1 MPTTLRPRRSALYV
15 PGDKQR
21 ALDKAPELAA
31 DVLIFDL
38 EDAVA
43 PAGKATARQQVVAAL
58 AKGAAGRRE
67 RVVRVN
73 GLDTPWGKDDLA
85 GIAKAGADAVLLP
98 KVESPAAVQAAE
110 QALAAAGAPQGLAIW
125 CMIET
130 PRGVLRAEAI
140 ADASPRLACLVMGT
154 TDLANDLRAAPGPGR
169 APLLPALGHCLL
181 AARAAGLAC
190 LDGVHL
196 DLEDDDGFEDAC
208 VQGAAMG
215 FDGKTLIHP
224 KTIDL
229 ANRLFAPSAEALED
243 ARKVVAAYAA
253 ANAEGKGLAVVD
265 GRLVE
270 QLHVTAAQRLLSLAE
285 QIALLVEEAGLGP
298 G

>member
-1 MPTTLRPRRSALYV
+1 MPGSN
-15 PGDKQR
+15 QR
-21 ALDKAPELAA
+21 ALEKARGLAA

-43 PAGKATARQQVVAAL
+43 PAGKEVARQQVLAAL
-58 AKGAAGRRE
+58 ASGGYGRRE

-73 GLDTPWGKDDLA
+73 GFDTPWGKEDLA
-85 GIAKAGADAVLLP
+85 ALAKAGADAVLLP
-98 KVESPAAVQAAE
+98 KIEAAAIVQAAE
-110 QALAAAGAPQGLAIW
+110 QTLVAAGAPDTLALW

-130 PRGVLRAEAI
+130 PRGVLRAEEI

-154 TDLANDLRAAPGPGR
+154 TDLAKDLHVPLAAGR
-169 APLLPALGHCLL
+169 APLLPALGQCLL

-208 VQGAAMG
+208 RQGVEMG

-224 KTIDL
+224 KTIEA
-229 ANRLFAPSAEALED
+229 ANRLFAPSDEAVDD
-243 ARKVVAAYAA
+243 ARKVMAAYAA
-253 ANAEGKGLAVVD
+253 ASAAGQGVTVVD

-270 QLHVTAAQRLLSLAE
+270 HLHVSAAQRLVGLAE